1 MARPTTKNDLI
12 ETAGATYDKLMEL
25 LDSMTT
31 EQLTGT
37 FSFDIEK
44 EKGEHWKRD
53 RNIHD
58 VLIHLYEWQQL
69 LLDWVTANQK
79 GENRQFL
86 KEGYNWKTY
95 GGMNIDFVEK
105 HKDSSYDEA
114 LALLK
119 ESHTKVIA
127 LAESLSNEELFAKK
141 VFPWVGGS
149 ALGSYFV
156 STTVSHYDWALKKIR
171 KYKKSIG

>member
-12 ETAGATYDKLMEL
+12 QSGNESFDKLMEL
-25 LDSMTT
+25 LDSLTI

-37 FSFDIEK
+37 FSFDVEK

-69 LLDWVTANQK
+69 LLDWVAANRN
-79 GENRQFL
+79 GETKQFL
-86 KEGYNWKTY
+86 KEGYNWKSY
-95 GGMNIDFVEK
+95 GAMNVEFMEK
-105 HKDSSYDEA
+105 HKDGTYEEA

-119 ESHTKVIA
+119 ESHKKVMK
-127 LAESLSNEELFAKK
+127 LAEEFSNDELFSKK

-149 ALGSYFV
+149 TLGSYFV
-156 STTVSHYDWALKKIR
+156 STTVSHYEWATKKIR
-171 KYKKSIG
+171 KYKKSIV

>member
-12 ETAGATYDKLMEL
+12 QSGNESFDKLMEL
-25 LDSMTT
+25 LDSLTI

-37 FSFDIEK
+37 FSFDVEK

-69 LLDWVTANQK
+69 LLDWVAANRN
-79 GENRQFL
+79 GETKQFL
-86 KEGYNWKTY
+86 KEGYNWKSY
-95 GGMNIDFVEK
+95 GAMNVEFMEK
-105 HKDSSYDEA
+105 HKDGTYEEA

-119 ESHTKVIA
+119 ESHKKVMK
-127 LAESLSNEELFAKK
+127 LAEEFSNDELFSKK

-149 ALGSYFV
+149 TLGSYFV
-156 STTVSHYDWALKKIR
+156 STTVSHYECCLLYTSR
-171 KYKKSIG
+171 CV

>member
-69 LLDWVTANQK
+69 LLDWVTANQN

-95 GGMNIDFVEK
+95 GGMNVDFVEK
-105 HKDSSYDEA
+105 HKDSSYDES

-119 ESHTKVIA
+119 ESHVKVIA

-156 STTVSHYDWALKKIR
+156 STTVSHYDWAIKKIR

>member
-12 ETAGATYDKLMEL
+12 QSGNESFDKLMEL
-25 LDSMTT
+25 LDSLTI

-37 FSFDIEK
+37 FSFDVEK

-69 LLDWVTANQK
+69 LLDWVAANRN
-79 GENRQFL
+79 GETKQFL
-86 KEGYNWKTY
+86 KEGYNWKSY
-95 GGMNIDFVEK
+95 GAMNVEFMEK
-105 HKDSSYDEA
+105 HKDGTYEEA
-114 LALLK
+114 LVLLK
-119 ESHTKVIA
+119 ESHIKVMK
-127 LAESLSNEELFAKK
+127 LAEEFSNDELFSKK

-149 ALGSYFV
+149 TLGSYFV
-156 STTVSHYDWALKKIR
+156 STTVSHYEWATKKIR
-171 KYKKSIG
+171 KYKKSIV

>member
-37 FSFDIEK
+37 FSFDIDK

-69 LLDWVTANQK
+69 LLDWVTANQN
-79 GENRQFL
+79 GENKQFL

-95 GGMNIDFVEK
+95 GGMNVDFVEK
-105 HKDSSYDEA
+105 HKDSSYDES

-119 ESHTKVIA
+119 ESHVKVIA

-156 STTVSHYDWALKKIR
+156 STTVSHYDWAIKKIR

>member
-37 FSFDIEK
+37 FSFDIEN

-69 LLDWVTANQK
+69 LLDWVTANQN

-95 GGMNIDFVEK
+95 GGMNVDFVEK
-105 HKDSSYDEA
+105 HKDSSYDES

-119 ESHTKVIA
+119 ESHVKVIA

-156 STTVSHYDWALKKIR
+156 STTASHYDWALKKIR
-171 KYKKSIG
+171 KYKKSIA